1 MLKKIICS
9 FLIVLSVFVFYYPS
23 FAIGLVTSYISEGF
37 FLTDP
42 LKAGKT
48 DIGID
53 TQYVSASK
61 VVNIFDYLSDMSL
74 APEWV
79 NLKDSSLNSI
89 SQTVTALKISY
100 GFSDKVSLRITI
112 PHVSTDLGITSYPD
126 QAGQGLSDVILEGL
140 YGVQEE
146 KDGSPFIGLNFAVK
160 PATGRSH
167 DLGKSE
173 FPQGTGS
180 TNLYF
185 SGIVKKDIGAATFK
199 GLLGYAVIGN
209 GEIDIFG
216 ENGFQGLW
224 IDGGDEIFGS
234 LYLGY
239 AVTDALEVGAEIW
252 GSEAPKEVWGM
263 AGISSDIEGTE
274 TSVLYTSFSAGYKV
288 MKDLMLGAVLDL
300 PFNNTPSFA
309 MGNGGAYLYKG
320 TALNLKATWS
330 I

>member
-1 MLKKIICS
+1 MLKKALCS
-9 FLIVLSVFVFYYPS
+9 FLIVLSVSVFYYPS
-23 FAIGLVTSYISEGF
+23 FATGLVTSYISEGL

-42 LKAGKT
+42 LKAGKA

-61 VVNIFDYLSDMSL
+61 VANIFDYIFGASDS
-74 APEWV
+74 PEWV
-79 NLKDSSLNSI
+79 NLNDSSLNSI

-112 PHVSTDLGITSYPD
+112 PYVSTAVGINSYPD
-126 QAGQGLSDVILEGL
+126 QVGQGLSDVILEGL
-140 YGVQEE
+140 YGVREE
-146 KDGSPFIGLNFAVK
+146 KGGSPFIGLNFAVK

-185 SGIVKKDIGAATFK
+185 SGIIKKSIGAATFK
-199 GLLGYAVIGN
+199 GLLGYAAIGN

-216 ENGFQGLW
+216 KNGFQGLW

-234 LYLGY
+234 LYFGY
-239 AVTDALEVGAEIW
+239 AVSDALEIGAELW
-252 GSEAPKEVWGM
+252 GSEAPKEIWGM
-263 AGISSDIEGTE
+263 MGASSDIEGTE
-274 TSVLYTSFSAGYKV
+274 TSVLYTSFSAGYKAT
-288 MKDLMLGAVLDL
+288 KDLTLGAALDL
-300 PFNNTPSFA
+300 PFNVTPSFA

-320 TALNLKATWS
+320 TVLNLKATWN